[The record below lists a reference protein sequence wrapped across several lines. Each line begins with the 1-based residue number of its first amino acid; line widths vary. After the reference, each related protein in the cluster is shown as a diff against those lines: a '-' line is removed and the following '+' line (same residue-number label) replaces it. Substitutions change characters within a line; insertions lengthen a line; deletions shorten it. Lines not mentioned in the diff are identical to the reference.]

1 MKISEILEPGQQQPI
16 ENELSRLQDERN
28 RLRDRA
34 EQLSDELMHQYDQ
47 DKHDELKDI
56 KNKLYDNEV
65 QLHSVQSMGPDDK
78 VWRMLKTQ
86 CSEFLEVLKSPPGL
100 MLLRGIRGENSA
112 VFQGRG
118 WANRR
123 SKDSTPRVSMVFNY
137 CLEKLG
143 FAARRDNSTFVT
155 TNKNLAKEFGQIYL
169 IFPKNGFKFT
179 YTSGD
184 DMVLDESSMSS
195 CVDDA
200 EIQKTARWLTKLKRN
215 SQSLVQAIFASTFND
230 AMARRGF
237 VTTYQFME
245 KIMAFKPEYVEQFH
259 KETGVNMDWRRF
271 VDLKKFTDTYRPNK
285 HDILSAIHDRREIY
299 ILGEYIALDA
309 MVFKK
314 TSILNAIEN
323 YL

>member
-137 CLEKLG
+137 CLAQLG
-143 FAARRDNSTFVT
+143 FEARRDNSTFVT

-179 YTSGD
+179 YTAQD
-184 DMVLDESSMSS
+184 DLVLDSSHMSA
-195 CVDDA
+195 CVDVVK
-200 EIQKTARWLTKLKRN
+200 IKKTVEWLVKLREDPKT
-215 SQSLVQAIFASTFND
+215 SLQADFAQWAAGPKYEHLTSYNFMHNI
-230 AMARRGF
+230 MS
-237 VTTYQFME
+237 VT
-245 KIMAFKPEYVEQFH
+245 PEETEQFLN
-259 KETGVNMDWRRF
+259 ETGVNMDWREF
-271 VDLKKFTDTYRPNK
+271 VNLSKFQNTYQPKQTDLAGALRSGT
-285 HDILSAIHDRREIY
+285 EIY
-299 ILGEYIALDA
+299 ILGEYIALEA
-309 MVFKK
+309 GKFEK
-314 TSILNAIEN
+314 AIRNLIETD
-323 YL
+323 L

>member
-16 ENELSRLQDERN
+16 KNALSRLHDERDS
-28 RLRDRA
+28 LRQRA
-34 EQLSDELMHQYDQ
+34 DQLAAELEYKYNPEQA
-47 DKHDELKDI
+47 DELKAII
-56 KNKLYDNEV
+56 KKLHDNEV
-65 QLHSVQSMGPDDK
+65 QLHSAQSMGPDDK
-78 VWRMLKTQ
+78 VWRMLKTE

-100 MLLRGIRGENSA
+100 MLLRGMRGQNSA

-179 YTSGD
+179 YTAQD
-184 DMVLDESSMSS
+184 DLVLDSSHMAA
-195 CVDDA
+195 CVDVDK
-200 EIQKTARWLTKLKRN
+200 IKKTVEWLGKLREDP
-215 SQSLVQAIFASTFND
+215 QTPLQADFAQAAGPKYENLTVYS
-230 AMARRGF
+230 
-237 VTTYQFME
+237 FMDN
-245 KIMAFKPEYVEQFH
+245 IMSFTPDETEQFV
-259 KETGVNMDWRRF
+259 KETGVNMDWREF
-271 VDLKKFTDTYRPNK
+271 VNLSKFQDTYQPK
-285 HDILSAIHDRREIY
+285 QKDLSAALRSGTEIY

-309 MVFKK
+309 GKFEK
-314 TSILNAIEN
+314 AIRNLIETD
-323 YL
+323 L